1 MVIICVV
8 FWFFVVVV
16 VVVVGVFHLEKV
28 VIGGVFVGESVS
40 FMHQF

>member
-1 MVIICVV
+1 MCSVVIICVV

-16 VVVVGVFHLEKV
+16 DGVFHLERV
-28 VIGGVFVGESVS
+28 VIVGVFIGESVS